1 MRAIWKGSISFG
13 LVNIPI
19 ALYPATRKEELSFRL
34 LRRSDLSPVNYK
46 RVAEKDGKEV
56 PWDEIVKGYEYEKGK
71 YVVLKN
77 EDFQRV
83 DLEATQTVDIQD
95 FVDQEEID
103 PIFFYKPYYLE
114 PQKGGDKAYV
124 LLRDALAESKKV
136 GIAKV
141 VIKTRQ
147 YLAGVKAEDGVLV
160 LELMHFAEELADSD
174 KLHVPKKIEPG
185 KREINMAKA
194 LIDSMSSKWDP
205 EKYRDDYREAL
216 MEVIEEKV
224 EAGGKEIEA
233 KPKPKRQPTK
243 VIDLVSVLQKSLEQ
257 TGAKTRSTTPKID
270 NSMKKIFL
278 ATIAFIFM
286 ASLIKAEPL
295 SPAEVKNL
303 LARIRQERAAAPQVQ
318 ADFQEEKTMRLM
330 NKPIVSSGKVSFQMP
345 NKFRREV
352 KGSSPSVTVSDGQQL
367 WIYYPNFKSAER
379 YSLGKR
385 SPLDSV
391 IAAINTALNL
401 ENVEGSFHIAATK
414 IDPPKAGYE
423 LDLTPRSPSMKR
435 MFQKLKVQIND
446 DLLLQ
451 HTEMLQPNG
460 DRVVTVY
467 SNQTRVPIPA
477 STFEFTPPAR
487 TEVSSPLGR

>member
-1 MRAIWKGSISFG
+1 MSCHEVLLHMARAIWKGSISFG

-19 ALYPATRKEELSFRL
+19 ALYPATRREELKFRL

-56 PWDEIVKGYEYEKGK
+56 AWDEIVKGYEYEKGK

-95 FVDQEEID
+95 FVDQEDID
-103 PIFFYKPYYLE
+103 PMFFYKPYYLE

-124 LLRDALAESKKV
+124 LLRDALEESKKV

-224 EAGGKEIEA
+224 EAGGKEIEE
-233 KPKPKRQPTK
+233 KPKKAPKPTK
-243 VIDLVSVLQKSLEQ
+243 VIDLVSVLQQS
-257 TGAKTRSTTPKID
+257 S
-270 NSMKKIFL
+270 
-278 ATIAFIFM
+278 
-286 ASLIKAEPL
+286 
-295 SPAEVKNL
+295 
-303 LARIRQERAAAPQVQ
+303 
-318 ADFQEEKTMRLM
+318 EKT
-330 NKPIVSSGKVSFQMP
+330 
-345 NKFRREV
+345 
-352 KGSSPSVTVSDGQQL
+352 GSAKKASA
-367 WIYYPNFKSAER
+367 KSRA
-379 YSLGKR
+379 KQKQ
-385 SPLDSV
+385 PAKK
-391 IAAINTALNL
+391 AA
-401 ENVEGSFHIAATK
+401 
-414 IDPPKAGYE
+414 
-423 LDLTPRSPSMKR
+423 
-435 MFQKLKVQIND
+435 
-446 DLLLQ
+446 
-451 HTEMLQPNG
+451 
-460 DRVVTVY
+460 
-467 SNQTRVPIPA
+467 
-477 STFEFTPPAR
+477 
-487 TEVSSPLGR
+487 